1 MRDTMIV
8 IIITLTM
15 SFVHIQMMVR
25 RVRWKLQE
33 MLFSLVRQE
42 QQVSEEQQ

>member
-8 IIITLTM
+8 IIITITM

-42 QQVSEEQQ
+42 QQVSEE

>member
-15 SFVHIQMMVR
+15 SFVHIQIMVR